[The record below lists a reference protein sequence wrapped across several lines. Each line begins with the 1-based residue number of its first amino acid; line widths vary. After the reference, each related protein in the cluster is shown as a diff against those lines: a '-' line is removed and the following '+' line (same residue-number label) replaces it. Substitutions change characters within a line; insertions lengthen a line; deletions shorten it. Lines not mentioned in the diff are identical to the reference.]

1 MKRRSLWIYLLSLA
15 AAMMICAPTSFA
27 DTPGAHPGYLHALS
41 DLRYARALLNSS
53 FGDQYPAVRE
63 ISAAMDDLKNA
74 SWDDHKNM
82 DDHPRIDAHLE
93 RAGRLHKT
101 MDALDSA
108 EHHLMQEED
117 NARAAEWRNRAL
129 GHIRAAKQYVH
140 EEMARR

>member
-1 MKRRSLWIYLLSLA
+1 MKRHRFWISLLSLA
-15 AAMMICAPTSFA
+15 ALMALCAPAMFA
-27 DTPGAHPGYLHALS
+27 DTPGNHPGYLHAMS

-74 SWDDHKNM
+74 SWDDHKNPE
-82 DDHPRIDAHLE
+82 DHPRIDAHLE

-101 MDALDSA
+101 MEALDSA

-117 NARAAEWRNRAL
+117 NAKAAEWRNRAL
-129 GHIRAAKQYVH
+129 GHIREAKEYVH
-140 EEMARR
+140 REMGGH